1 MRPAPPLR
9 ATLVLLGVVLAVS
22 ASPSMAAGQEPEADE
37 RAAVLRAMMILKIA
51 PYLVAEP
58 RPPAPAP
65 RADGEPPKP
74 APPKPPPQREPPPPQ
89 PQPPK
94 PEPPKPATPTFRIAL
109 CGRDDVTAAAARH
122 LPQKRVGA
130 AVVETVEVTAAVAAA
145 PRADEPRPYD
155 LLYLAHDTPPE
166 LIRRI
171 VAAHRDDP
179 IPIVCERRGFVAAGG
194 GVQLFVQDNTLRFE
208 INPEALRRQGVRAS
222 PQLLKLS
229 REAPR

>member
-1 MRPAPPLR
+1 MRHAPPLR
-9 ATLVLLGVVLAVS
+9 ATLVLLGAVLAVS
-22 ASPSMAAGQEPEADE
+22 ASPSMAAGQEPDADE
-37 RAAVLRAMMILKIA
+37 RAAVLRAMVILKIA

-65 RADGEPPKP
+65 APRPDADPPKPTPPKP
-74 APPKPPPQREPPPPQ
+74 APQQEPPRQ
-89 PQPPK
+89 T
-94 PEPPKPATPTFRIAL
+94 TPTFRVAL
-109 CGRDDVTAAAARH
+109 CGNDDVTAAAARH

-130 AVVETVEVTAAVAAA
+130 AVVETVAITAAVAAA
-145 PRADEPRPYD
+145 PRGDEPRPYD

-166 LIRRI
+166 SIRRI
-171 VAAHRDDP
+171 LAAHRDDP
-179 IPIVCERRGFVAAGG
+179 IPIVCERRGFAAAGG

>member
-1 MRPAPPLR
+1 MRHGPPLR
-9 ATLVLLGVVLAVS
+9 AALALLAALVTPVPPAS
-22 ASPSMAAGQEPEADE
+22 AAAQEPDADE
-37 RAAVLRAMMILKIA
+37 RAAVLRAMVILKIA

-58 RPPAPAP
+58 RPPAPRP
-65 RADGEPPKP
+65 DVEPPKP
-74 APPKPPPQREPPPPQ
+74 APPKPQPKQEPPR
-89 PQPPK
+89 
-94 PEPPKPATPTFRIAL
+94 PEPPKPAPPTYRIAL
-109 CGRDDVTAAAARH
+109 VGSDDVTAAALRH
-122 LPQKRVGA
+122 LPQKRVGP
-130 AVVETVEVTAAVAAA
+130 AVVETIEVAAAVAAA
-145 PRADEPRPYD
+145 ARGDEPRPYD

-179 IPIVCERRGFVAAGG
+179 IPIVCERRGFAAAGG